1 MCGNWYGRVRHDSL
15 FFCVPPVGRAVVT
28 EAFSTAGISTL
39 GGCSGSAGSSVV
51 EIGENCRQIA
61 EPLEE
66 LFDRTGA
73 PSNEELQPWSDCPLM
88 TLSHLSAFAPVQGQS
103 IVFTD
108 GEESE
113 AAALDSTTV
122 ESSPGSG

>member
-1 MCGNWYGRVRHDSL
+1 MILCSSVCPL
-15 FFCVPPVGRAVVT
+15 
-28 EAFSTAGISTL
+28 L
-39 GGCSGSAGSSVV
+39 GEQPSQRLSVQQGSSGV

-73 PSNEELQPWSDCPLM
+73 SSNEELQPWSDCPLM

-113 AAALDSTTV
+113 AAASDSTTA